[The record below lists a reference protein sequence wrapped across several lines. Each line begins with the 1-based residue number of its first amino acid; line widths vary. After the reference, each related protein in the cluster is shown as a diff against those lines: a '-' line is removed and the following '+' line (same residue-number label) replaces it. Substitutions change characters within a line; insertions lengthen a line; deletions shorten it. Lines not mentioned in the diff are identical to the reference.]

1 MFWKGAHLLFP
12 LQETSMESVGPGD
25 REIQGLQ
32 CTVTDVLFIM
42 SVRIHI
48 SMIRVKIVVLI
59 FSKLL
64 IQKGKEIPEK
74 ELSNLKEPEKN
85 YN

>member
-1 MFWKGAHLLFP
+1 
-12 LQETSMESVGPGD
+12 MESVGPWD

-48 SMIRVKIVVLI
+48 SMLRVKNRSSHISQT
-59 FSKLL
+59 FSTKFER
-64 IQKGKEIPEK
+64 QKNSKKRTTE
-74 ELSNLKEPEKN
+74 S
-85 YN
+85 